1 MPTKHI
7 SDASWKKV
15 ESETYKAVLATQTV
29 LKETEVLNFL
39 ISKGAENASEDDYK
53 ELARKIKQG

>member
-7 SDASWKKV
+7 SDKSWKKV

-29 LKETEVLNFL
+29 LKETDILNFL
-39 ISKGAENASEDDYK
+39 IAKGAQHTTEEDYK
-53 ELARKIKQG
+53 KLVQKLKR

>member
-15 ESETYKAVLATQTV
+15 ESETYKAVLATKTV
-29 LKETEVLNFL
+29 LKETDILNFL
-39 ISKGAENASEDDYK
+39 ISKGAENATEDDYI
-53 ELARKIKQG
+53 ELVRKVKKD